1 MDKDIM
7 VAKKII
13 NEELK
18 KSGFSVDRIIL
29 FGSRAKGTY
38 KKDSDWDFLIIIKE
52 TITFPELRDII
63 ADIQIRL
70 AEKRIPNDI
79 IIRGE
84 SDFEKMKNVIG
95 NISYFANREGMPV

>member
-1 MDKDIM
+1 
-7 VAKKII
+7 
-13 NEELK
+13 
-18 KSGFSVDRIIL
+18 
-29 FGSRAKGTY
+29 
-38 KKDSDWDFLIIIKE
+38 
-52 TITFPELRDII
+52 
-63 ADIQIRL
+63 L